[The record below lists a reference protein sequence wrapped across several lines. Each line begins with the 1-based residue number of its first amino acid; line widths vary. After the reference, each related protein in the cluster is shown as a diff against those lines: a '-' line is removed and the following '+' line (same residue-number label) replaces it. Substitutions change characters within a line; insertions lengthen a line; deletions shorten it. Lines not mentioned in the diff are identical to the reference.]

1 VRDPS
6 LCGRLRPGARL
17 AKFREEA
24 LCQDGSGDQSR
35 CRKKIQH
42 LKDMKRR
49 EGAPFTEAQ
58 LKLIRFAAVEAEYQ
72 YLIDELMCAEKS
84 RHVRGISTKTS

>member
-1 VRDPS
+1 
-6 LCGRLRPGARL
+6 
-17 AKFREEA
+17 
-24 LCQDGSGDQSR
+24 
-35 CRKKIQH
+35 
-42 LKDMKRR
+42 MKRR